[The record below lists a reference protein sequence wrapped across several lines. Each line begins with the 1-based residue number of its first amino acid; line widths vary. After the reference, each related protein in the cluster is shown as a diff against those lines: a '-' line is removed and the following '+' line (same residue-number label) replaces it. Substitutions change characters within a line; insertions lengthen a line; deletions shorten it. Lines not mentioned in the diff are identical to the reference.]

1 MKKNICKRLNRF
13 MLKKSQCHEG
23 PFKVLA
29 LFSWLFQK
37 LAFMNFLFFIHDKRR
52 IREGGDKM
60 GNPKKDS
67 KHFRPSHLGTQ
78 PIAAGG
84 NNGKKM
90 QDKSGKHPQVIQTK
104 GE

>member
-1 MKKNICKRLNRF
+1 M
-13 MLKKSQCHEG
+13 
-23 PFKVLA
+23 
-29 LFSWLFQK
+29 
-37 LAFMNFLFFIHDKRR
+37 
-52 IREGGDKM
+52 IREGGDIM